1 MKYAAVCVMGLIVVN
16 MLGCGTSFENQSRP
30 QVSSTTAKEQMKSL
44 ARQIRKGMTTPEM
57 MQLEYK
63 GEHGELGV
71 RGVRQR
77 EFARPLMLKL
87 VAYGK
92 PAEEPLWKL
101 INDEDESVRRSCVML
116 LNIRSEYPLYD
127 GPKIDTRSIT
137 ELCIPTLERVL
148 TSKDSEVQFTACGNL
163 TDYKDFSDDCLDRL
177 RLTLPKIRELKNDEN
192 ADVRRIAW
200 TAYNSVLASLTTRGK
215 TPEIRSQTS
224 EAYKEFRQEK
234 NW

>member
-1 MKYAAVCVMGLIVVN
+1 MKYAAICIIGFIVVN
-16 MLGCGTSFENQSRP
+16 LLGCGTSFENQSRP
-30 QVSSTTAKEQMKSL
+30 QASSTTSKEQTELL
-44 ARQIRKGMTTPEM
+44 AKQIREGMTTPDM
-57 MQLEYK
+57 MQLEYT

-71 RGVRQR
+71 RGNRQR

-92 PAEEPLWKL
+92 VAEEPLWKL

-116 LNIRSEYPLYD
+116 LNIRAEYPLFD

-148 TSKDSEVQFTACGNL
+148 TSKDSEVQFQACGNL
-163 TDYKDFSDDCLDRL
+163 ADYKDFSEECLDRL
-177 RLTLPKIRELKNDEN
+177 RLTLPKIRELKNHEN
-192 ADVRRIAW
+192 ALMRRMAW
-200 TAYNSVLASLTTRGK
+200 TAYNSILASLTTRGK

-224 EAYKEFRQEK
+224 EAYKAFRQEK